1 MFFGTTGQE
10 KATWLKMPREFAT
23 SLGGAVLSSEDAEP
37 FQSSGSL
44 AFEETVLET
53 TELV

>member
-10 KATWLKMPREFAT
+10 KAAWLKMPREFAT

-37 FQSSGSL
+37 FQSRGSL
-44 AFEETVLET
+44 AFKETALET
-53 TELV
+53 TEIV

>member
-23 SLGGAVLSSEDAEP
+23 SLAGAVLSSEDAEP

-44 AFEETVLET
+44 AFKETALET

>member
-1 MFFGTTGQE
+1 MFFGTTEQE
-10 KATWLKMPREFAT
+10 EATWLKTPREIAT
-23 SLGGAVLSSEDAEP
+23 SLGGAVLSSEDAVP

-44 AFEETVLET
+44 AFKETALET